1 MSSYRILRPSPKEVK
16 LNNLNK
22 NLKIA
27 KIHPIQLKNATE
39 QGVIFKTQQTLMYSD
54 VSYPFLNETCL
65 IQTL

>member
-1 MSSYRILRPSPKEVK
+1 MSSYRILRLSPKEVK

-39 QGVIFKTQQTLMYSD
+39 QGVIFKTQQTLSILMKAI
-54 VSYPFLNETCL
+54 PF
-65 IQTL
+65 QMKHA